1 MKKLTCLLLCV
12 LLVCFTAAPA
22 LADVIW
28 EPYEDSFYAKHSGEC
43 KSVSSNYIVNSPTDS
58 VTVYESPLSE
68 TQKSVFNNGATIY
81 IGYTWTDTAGKVWGV
96 VEYEDSANGIPNS
109 VWYNGDTGWLD
120 MADMVRMYNANDFW
134 TDHETEFTSYNE
146 PQTIPADKVLLLWTY
161 PGSGETSGSID
172 YQQWGWKPD
181 DEPTYSTSW
190 TDKSGLQWA
199 YVSYYYA
206 CTGWIC
212 LSDPNNE
219 NLPVTKRNY
228 NLITAEP
235 TGSPSSAA
243 TEAPTQVS
251 GLSSGLVTVLVLV
264 AAVAAVTT
272 VVIVALCR
280 KKKNP

>member
-1 MKKLTCLLLCV
+1 LREKEKAKMKKLTCLLLCV

-120 MADMVRMYNANDFW
+120 MAGMVRMYNANDFW
-134 TDHETEFTSYNE
+134 TDTRLNSLPITSLRPF
-146 PQTIPADKVLLLWTY
+146 PQTKSSFSGHIRAPAKPAAASTISNGAGNRTTNRHTVR
-161 PGSGETSGSID
+161 PGQTKAACSGPMSATITHAPAG
-172 YQQWGWKPD
+172 
-181 DEPTYSTSW
+181 
-190 TDKSGLQWA
+190 
-199 YVSYYYA
+199 YV
-206 CTGWIC
+206 CQT
-212 LSDPNNE
+212 P
-219 NLPVTKRNY
+219 
-228 NLITAEP
+228 ITRIFP
-235 TGSPSSAA
+235 
-243 TEAPTQVS
+243 
-251 GLSSGLVTVLVLV
+251 
-264 AAVAAVTT
+264 
-272 VVIVALCR
+272 
-280 KKKNP
+280 